1 MTEPRAIYD
10 PYGNHENSEVRQQVL
25 TALAALKDLDP
36 GGWPEQLV
44 QMASLVAELD
54 HASLG
59 LLADAAVQAASLAH
73 QMESERQEEE
83 DQNSPERN

>member
-1 MTEPRAIYD
+1 MTEKRVIYD
-10 PYGNHENSEVRQQVL
+10 PFGNRENGEVRQQVL
-25 TALAALKDLDP
+25 TALVALQGHDP
-36 GGWPEQLV
+36 NGWPEQLV

-73 QMESERQEEE
+73 KLEVERQEEE
-83 DQNSPERN
+83 DRNNPERN